1 MPLMIAQTK
10 QYANVK
16 LVLAASHSKARMMII
31 VMFLLQIMMMLMEA
45 ALAVFKMIIR

>member
-31 VMFLLQIMMMLMEA
+31 VMFLLQMMMLMEA

>member
-16 LVLAASHSKARMMII
+16 LVLAASHSKAPMMVI
-31 VMFLLQIMMMLMEA
+31 VMFLQIMMMLMA
-45 ALAVFKMIIR
+45 AIAVFKMIIR